1 MTARI
6 GVLPNTSLMSTD
18 HRHHLDDASLP
29 DIITGTTRD
38 RVTGMDIRIDRMG
51 EGTTLVVLNG
61 LLGLNAHWF
70 PTIAPL
76 ADRVESLCIQPPILE
91 MRGKGATVQ
100 GVSSLVVSCLESLLD
115 GPAVIMGNSLG
126 GHIALRIA
134 HARPDLVRA
143 LVLIGSSGLLE
154 RGFEKGVRHT
164 PTPDWIYT
172 KVRELFYSEKSI
184 LPGMVEMVHE
194 ELSRR
199 PAARA
204 FVKLGRS
211 AKVDHLGSILPEIG
225 VPTQLIWGRQDIVTP
240 PSVAEQFAR
249 DLPDARLAWLDD
261 CGHAPHIEY
270 PDAVRAVLTGFLD
283 ELEQRQ
289 SQHSVA

>member
-1 MTARI
+1 M
-6 GVLPNTSLMSTD
+6 PD
-18 HRHHLDDASLP
+18 HAPSNQSAAGLP
-29 DIITGTTRD
+29 DIVTGTAHD

-51 EGTTLVVLNG
+51 EGPPLVVLNG
-61 LLGLNAHWF
+61 LLGLNQHWF
-70 PTIAPL
+70 PSLAPL
-76 ADRVESLCIQPPILE
+76 ADRVEALLIQPPILE
-91 MRGKGATVQ
+91 MRGKGCTVP
-100 GVSSLVVSCLESLLD
+100 GVASLVISCLETLLE

-134 HARPDLVRA
+134 HARPDLVSGMI
-143 LVLIGSSGLLE
+143 LIGSSGLLE

-164 PTPDWIYT
+164 PTPDWIGT

-184 LPGMVEMVHE
+184 LPGMVEMAYE

-211 AKVDHLGSILPEIG
+211 AKVDHLGPILPEINT
-225 VPTQLIWGRQDIVTP
+225 PTQLIWGRQDIVTP
-240 PSVAEQFAR
+240 PEVAEQFASG
-249 DLPDARLAWLDD
+249 LPDARLTWLDK

-270 PDAVRAVLTGFLD
+270 PDKVRAIVSDFLD
-283 ELEQRQ
+283 ALDARQ
-289 SQHSVA
+289 HHSVA

>member
-1 MTARI
+1 MHADAPQHHEELSPPDVI
-6 GVLPNTSLMSTD
+6 TS
-18 HRHHLDDASLP
+18 AS
-29 DIITGTTRD
+29 RD

-51 EGTTLVVLNG
+51 EGPTLIVLNG

-70 PTIAPL
+70 PTLRPL
-76 ADRVESLCIQPPILE
+76 QDRVESICIQPPILE

-100 GVSSLVVSCLESLLD
+100 GVASLVISTLETILE
-115 GPAVIMGNSLG
+115 GPAIVMGNSLG
-126 GHIALRIA
+126 GHIALRVA
-134 HARPDLVRA
+134 HARPDLVRGM
-143 LVLIGSSGLLE
+143 VLIGSSGLLE

-164 PTPDWIYT
+164 PTPDWIGT

-184 LPGMVEMVHE
+184 LPGMVERAYE

-211 AKVDHLGSILPEIG
+211 AKVDHLGPILHEIRT
-225 VPTQLIWGRQDIVTP
+225 PIQLIWGRQDIVTP
-240 PSVAEQFAR
+240 PSVAEHFAR
-249 DLPDARLAWLDD
+249 DLPDARLTWLEE

-270 PDAVRAVLTGFLD
+270 PDAVRTILTGFLD
-283 ELEQRQ
+283 KMDANR
-289 SQHSVA
+289 SRHSVA